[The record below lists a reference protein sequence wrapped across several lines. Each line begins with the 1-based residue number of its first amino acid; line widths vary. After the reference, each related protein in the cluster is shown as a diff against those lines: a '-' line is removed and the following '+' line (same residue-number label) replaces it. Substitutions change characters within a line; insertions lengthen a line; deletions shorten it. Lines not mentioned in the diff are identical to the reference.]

1 MSEPQQTMPLQRLLT
16 DPAVLRL
23 LLIAALVGIP
33 VSLVAFGFVSLV
45 HELQHW
51 IWESAPDALG
61 YSRAPWWWG
70 LPTLALAGLLAVPVI
85 TRLPGAGGHV
95 PVHGLGGA
103 PTPPREAPGVALAAL
118 ACLPLGVMLGPEAP
132 LMALGS
138 AVALLALPAARR
150 ARHPQAATVLGTAGS
165 TAGIATIFGSP
176 LIPAVMILE
185 SVALAG
191 SARVVLLLPCLLA
204 SGVGALVFTGFGH
217 WTGLEIGALSL
228 PTKPSVGLPDAG
240 DFLWGIPMAV
250 LVGLLVAAGLAIGR
264 RSERWT
270 RSSGP
275 RIFACAIAVGVCITL
290 YALTTDRS
298 PEEAALSGQT
308 TVGLLA
314 ADPGGWAVLALVAL
328 VAAKTLGWGIALGSL
343 RGGPIFPAIM
353 IGAAVGIACG
363 ALPGFGMGPALA
375 AGICASGVAATR
387 LPVTGIVLAAALLGG
402 EAVDLMPI
410 LVISSVTALLTVVA
424 LERLTAGTADSPQDP
439 PQDPPQDDPPQA
451 SPRNRPRN
459 PPQNRQQDPPQSSPK
474 DLS

>member
-1 MSEPQQTMPLQRLLT
+1 MSESQQPRPLQHLLT

-23 LLIAALVGIP
+23 LLVSALVGIP
-33 VSLVAFGFVSLV
+33 VSLVAFGFVGLV

-61 YSRAPWWWG
+61 YDRAPWWWG

-103 PTPPREAPGVALAAL
+103 PTLPREAPGVALAAL

-150 ARHPQAATVLGTAGS
+150 TAHPQAAAVLGTAGS
-165 TAGIATIFGSP
+165 TAGISTIFGSP

-191 SARVVLLLPCLLA
+191 PARVVLIVPCLLA

-217 WTGLEIGALSL
+217 WTGLEVGALEL
-228 PTKPSVGLPDAG
+228 PSKPSAGLPDAG
-240 DFLWGIPMAV
+240 DFLWGIPMAA
-250 LVGLLVAAGLAIGR
+250 LVALLVVAGLGLGR

-270 RSSGP
+270 GLSGP
-275 RIFACAIAVGVCITL
+275 RILACAIAVGVCITG
-290 YALTTDRS
+290 YALATDRS
-298 PEEAALSGQT
+298 PEEAALSGQG

-314 ADPGGWAVLALVAL
+314 ADPGDWAVLALVAL
-328 VAAKTLGWGIALGSL
+328 VAAKVVGWGIALGSL

-363 ALPGFGMGPALA
+363 ALPGFGMAPALA
-375 AGICASGVAATR
+375 AGLCAAGVAATR
-387 LPVTGIVLAAALLGG
+387 LPITAIVLAAALLGS
-402 EAVDLMPI
+402 EAGDLMPI

-424 LERLTAGTADSPQDP
+424 VDRLTGTGTEEAPETQAVAATDP
-439 PQDPPQDDPPQA
+439 SKDNG
-451 SPRNRPRN
+451 SRP
-459 PPQNRQQDPPQSSPK
+459 
-474 DLS
+474 